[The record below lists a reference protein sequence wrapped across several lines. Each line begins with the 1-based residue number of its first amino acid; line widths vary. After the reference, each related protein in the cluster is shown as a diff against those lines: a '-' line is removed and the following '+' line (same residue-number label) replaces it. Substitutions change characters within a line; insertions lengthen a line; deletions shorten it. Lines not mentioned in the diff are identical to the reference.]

1 MTLMSAERLV
11 SLYPA
16 TWRER
21 YGDGLTCLLEDEGL
35 TARVIA
41 DTLFGAADA
50 QLRAATA
57 HGGSMHRFAH
67 YLGRSG
73 LSALYLLLTFPLGI
87 AYFVFLVTGIA
98 VGVSLSITWIGIP
111 ILVGTMLI
119 WWQLARM
126 ERLLTAWML
135 DARIPVIRTVAWNEA
150 GRPRSVAAAWSMLKQ
165 QVQHPTT
172 WKSLAYLLAEF
183 PFGILSFVVLVFF
196 GAFGGTLLAMPL
208 LYRSFSEDAVV
219 MNMTIDRWYEAALC
233 SVAGLVILAIALP
246 VVNGLA
252 AMWRKVAETLLTT
265 RTTDT
270 VPHANT
276 PGAGSELPLA
286 SA

>member
-1 MTLMSAERLV
+1 MNMSMNAARLV

-16 TWRER
+16 AWRER

-35 TARVIA
+35 SLRVIA

-50 QLRAATA
+50 QLRATTA
-57 HGGSMHRFAH
+57 HGGSMHRFTH

-87 AYFVFLVTGIA
+87 GYFIFLVTGIA
-98 VGVSLSITWIGIP
+98 VGVSLSITWVGIP
-111 ILVGTMLI
+111 ILVATMLI

-135 DARIPVIRTVAWNEA
+135 DARIPVIRAVAWTEP
-150 GRPRSVAAAWSMLKQ
+150 GRPRSIATAWSMLKQ

-172 WKSLAYLLAEF
+172 WKSLAYLLIEF
-183 PFGILSFVVLVFF
+183 PFGLLAFVVLVFF
-196 GAFGGTLLAMPL
+196 GAFGGSLLAMPVI
-208 LYRSFSEDAVV
+208 YQVTTEQVQV
-219 MNMTIDRWYEAALC
+219 TGMTVDRWWEAALC
-233 SVAGLVILAIALP
+233 SLAGLAVLALALP

-252 AMWRKVAETLLTT
+252 TIWRRVAESLLTT
-265 RTTDT
+265 RTEHE
-270 VPHANT
+270 V
-276 PGAGSELPLA
+276 ELPAGEHLV